1 MNAMNSFA
9 KPTLLLAVFCV
20 FIFLGGCGDGNQH
33 RQLSEEQ
40 VKEQLLQYN
49 RSRVTQEDSL
59 IDRYVR
65 KHKLNFVTSNTGLRY
80 ELEPNDS
87 FVPLKTE
94 DLVAVRYRMHLMDST
109 LCYDN
114 FGGEPL
120 RFVVNG
126 SDVASG
132 FHELVQLTGRGGA
145 ARSIWPA
152 RLGYG
157 VAGDLDCVPLEAV
170 LLVDIEV
177 E

>member
-1 MNAMNSFA
+1 MAMNTRARSF
-9 KPTLLLAVFCV
+9 TLFAALGAF
-20 FIFLGGCGDGNQH
+20 FLGGCGDGNQH

-40 VKEQLLQYN
+40 VKEQLMQYN
-49 RSRVTQEDSL
+49 KSRVTQEDSL

-65 KHKLNFVTSNTGLRY
+65 RHQLDFFTSKTGMRY
-80 ELEPNDS
+80 SLAPNAS

-94 DLVAVRYRMHLMDST
+94 DLVSVRYRMYLMDST

-114 FGGEPL
+114 FAGEPL

>member
-1 MNAMNSFA
+1 MMPMNSCF
-9 KPTLLLAVFCV
+9 KRLILLALLGVF
-20 FIFLGGCGDGNQH
+20 FLLGGCGERNQH

-65 KHKLNFVTSNTGLRY
+65 KHNVNFITSKTGMRY

-87 FVPLKTE
+87 FVPLTTE
-94 DLVAVRYRMHLMDST
+94 DFVSVRYRMFLMDST

-114 FGGEPL
+114 FKGEPL

-170 LLVDIEV
+170 LLVDVEV

>member
-1 MNAMNSFA
+1 MKAMGLCA
-9 KPTLLLAVFCV
+9 KLLILITLLN
-20 FIFLGGCGDGNQH
+20 IFFLLGGCGDGNQH

-49 RSRVTQEDSL
+49 KSRVTQEDSL

-65 KHKLNFVTSNTGLRY
+65 KHRLNFITSKTGMRY
-80 ELEPNDS
+80 ALEPNDR

-94 DLVAVRYRMHLMDST
+94 DLVSVHYRMHLMDST

-114 FGGEPL
+114 FDGEPL

-170 LLVDIEV
+170 LLVDVEV